1 MQGLVQGTK
10 FRRPFNRFN
19 QPTIDLSF
27 EKSDR
32 FSLNPI
38 KINLVLLFMVQ
49 RIVSF
54 RSCMVLEPIMRL
66 LCEDAVPVRKV
77 AFDVL
82 CHVQRAYKSK
92 RTTLV
97 QLYLVA
103 LKYPNSNL
111 RTEVLRLLCL
121 CVNENIED
129 EISQEQLLQKVL
141 PLLDDDSL
149 RVKE

>member
-1 MQGLVQGTK
+1 M
-10 FRRPFNRFN
+10 
-19 QPTIDLSF
+19 IDHSY

-32 FSLNPI
+32 FSLNPV
-38 KINLVLLFMVQ
+38 KINIILLFMVQ
-49 RIVSF
+49 RVVSY

-66 LCEDAVPVRKV
+66 LCEDTVPVRKI

-92 RTTLV
+92 RITLV

-121 CVNENIED
+121 CVDQHMDD
-129 EISQEQLLQKVL
+129 ELNHEELLQRVL
-141 PLLDDDSL
+141 PLLDDDSM